1 MNMTNCYGQVK
12 RAAEGLGDQ
21 GGTEIPVAVEHP
33 EQVAWFGAA
42 LRGGVLVDH
51 ARRLVHYDA
60 VVFGGGA
67 AGDEATEDV
76 LAHALD
82 RPPEG
87 VTPAPSPGA
96 YRT

>member
-1 MNMTNCYGQVK
+1 MVK
-12 RAAEGLGDQ
+12 SNERAKRLRDRGR
-21 GGTEIPVAVEHP
+21 TEVAVAVEHA
-33 EQVAWFGAA
+33 EGGAGLGAA
-42 LRGGVLVDH
+42 AGGKVDVDE
-51 ARRLVHYDA
+51 AGRLVKDDA